1 LETNLRFLLK
11 YLNTNFKNM
20 LDVQK
25 IQAAINMIAAEKK
38 LPKQKLVEIIEAAL
52 KTAYKKDFGNK
63 DENVNVH
70 FDLESGELEIS
81 VEKTVVKTVEDPNT
95 EISFEDLWDDAGDF
109 NEWDVIELDVTD
121 EVLEQDGDVF
131 GRIASQ
137 AARQVIIQKVADSE
151 KEKIYD
157 LFVWKEWEV
166 VNMRVNLVEG
176 WKVIFDYNGN
186 QVSLPRGEQ
195 VTRDSYVADN
205 RLYLYVAEVSKE
217 ENSIPKVILSRKRA
231 ELVPAIFAE
240 YVPEIAEW
248 VVTIDGVVRHAW
260 VKTKLLVSSEYEEID
275 PAGTLIGQKW
285 MRVKAV
291 MEELSWEKIDIIP
304 NSNDIRDVIAR
315 SLTPASVVKVEDGE
329 NDESYIAYIPFGERA
344 KAVGRGWIN
353 VNLASQLTGCQI
365 SIEELEQTEEQKQE
379 EAQAA
384 LEDEN
389 K

>member
-1 LETNLRFLLK
+1 
-11 YLNTNFKNM
+11 M

-52 KTAYKKDFGNK
+52 KTAYKKDFGDK

-70 FDLESGELEIS
+70 FDLESGELDIS
-81 VEKTVVKTVEDPNT
+81 VEKTVVETVEDPHT
-95 EISFEDLWDDAGDF
+95 EISLEDLGEDAEGF
-109 NEWDVIELDVTD
+109 SVGDVIELDVTD

-157 LFVWKEWEV
+157 LFVGKEGEV
-166 VNMRVNLVEG
+166 VNMRVDLVEG
-176 WKVIFDYNGN
+176 GKVIFDYNGN

-195 VTRDSYVADN
+195 VSRDSYVADN
-205 RLYLYVAEVSKE
+205 RLYLYIAEVSKE

-248 VVTIDGVVRHAW
+248 VVTIDGVVRHAG

-275 PAGTLIGQKW
+275 PAGTLIGQKG

-291 MEELSWEKIDIIP
+291 MEELSGEKIDIIP
-304 NSNDIRDVIAR
+304 NSHDIRDVIAR

-329 NDESYIAYIPFGERA
+329 EEDTFVAYIPYGERA
-344 KAVGRGWIN
+344 KAVGRGGIN
-353 VNLASQLTGCQI
+353 VNLASQLTWCQI

-379 EAQAA
+379 EAELAMQ
-384 LEDEN
+384 E
-389 K
+389 